1 MRERGYVEGQNITIE
16 ERWAEG
22 RSERFHDL
30 VAELIRLKM
39 DVIVPISTPAVR
51 EAKDLT
57 KTTPIVFIAADP
69 VKTGLVSNLGRPG
82 QNLTGLSLTLGDEFA
97 GKWLE
102 LLVDTVPQLS
112 RVAILWNPSNP
123 SNASFLKAVQSSNR
137 TFRTTLSLHG
147 VADASQFESAFRAMA
162 GARAQALIVFVDPVT
177 VRHRARIVEL
187 ATKTRLPTIYGF
199 REFADAGGLMAYGP
213 NVAGACRRAAVYVD
227 KVLKGA
233 KPGDLPVEQV
243 TQFELLINLKTSK
256 ALGLTIPQSVLVR
269 ATRSSNNDGPT
280 PPTPRR
286 GARLRRLLDAVVRP
300 RALGATH
307 LARLLARH
315 RPCRRGH
322 APARLRSAAARVARH
337 VLHDRDGAQPNEHD
351 RHRMGAH
358 GVASGAAGGVGRVEN
373 GETS

>member
-162 GARAQALIVFVDPVT
+162 GARAQALIVFV
-177 VRHRARIVEL
+177 
-187 ATKTRLPTIYGF
+187 
-199 REFADAGGLMAYGP
+199 
-213 NVAGACRRAAVYVD
+213 
-227 KVLKGA
+227 
-233 KPGDLPVEQV
+233 
-243 TQFELLINLKTSK
+243 
-256 ALGLTIPQSVLVR
+256 
-269 ATRSSNNDGPT
+269 RSSNR
-280 PPTPRR
+280 PP
-286 GARLRRLLDAVVRP
+286 P
-300 RALGATH
+300 RAGRRAGGQSPTADDLRVSGV
-307 LARLLARH
+307 
-315 RPCRRGH
+315 CRRGW
-322 APARLRSAAARVARH
+322 P
-337 VLHDRDGAQPNEHD
+337 
-351 RHRMGAH
+351 H
-358 GVASGAAGGVGRVEN
+358 GVRAECCRGLPSRRRVCGQSPQGCQTRRPSGRASHSVRVVDQPQDLQSARPHDPSVCVSAGDE
-373 GETS
+373 

>member
-1 MRERGYVEGQNITIE
+1 
-16 ERWAEG
+16 
-22 RSERFHDL
+22 
-30 VAELIRLKM
+30 M

-199 REFADAGGLMAYGP
+199 REFAIYGFREFADAGGLMAYGP

-269 ATRSSNNDGPT
+269 ADEII
-280 PPTPRR
+280 
-286 GARLRRLLDAVVRP
+286 
-300 RALGATH
+300 
-307 LARLLARH
+307 
-315 RPCRRGH
+315 
-322 APARLRSAAARVARH
+322 
-337 VLHDRDGAQPNEHD
+337 Q
-351 RHRMGAH
+351 
-358 GVASGAAGGVGRVEN
+358 
-373 GETS
+373 